1 MSQQSRNLT
10 PVRGPDV
17 WLRAER
23 HRDMVRLERWAVGS
37 AGLALMA
44 YGFRQRRTPA
54 GAFIACLGTV
64 ALALSAS
71 PGAAPRLAGWV
82 SRRVRRVTPEDTVDY
97 ASDLSFPASD
107 APSWT
112 PTTGSG
118 PENRPL

>member
-1 MSQQSRNLT
+1 MAAESRNLT

-17 WLRAER
+17 WQRAA
-23 HRDMVRLERWAVGS
+23 HRRDLVRKERWAIGA

-44 YGFRQRRTPA
+44 FGFRRRSGAA
-54 GAFIACLGTV
+54 GAALACLGTT
-64 ALALSAS
+64 ALAWSLA
-71 PGAAPRLAGWV
+71 PEAAPRLSGWV
-82 SRRVRRVTPEDTVDY
+82 TRRLRHVTAEDTVDN

-118 PENRPL
+118 PERRPL